1 MNLTVG
7 IISVLIALYFIYRTV
22 MLWPPGRYRPRMT
35 RPSTRSD
42 IAAGLFVVITMLF
55 SGIAILSGLSVVWA
69 LVGVAGGILWA
80 LANA

>member
-1 MNLTVG
+1 MNLAVG
-7 IISVLIALYFIYRTV
+7 IISVLIALYFVYRTV

-55 SGIAILSGLSVVWA
+55 SGIMLLSGLSVVWA
-69 LVGVAGGILWA
+69 LVGVAGGVLWA

>member
-1 MNLTVG
+1 MNLPVG
-7 IISVLIALYFIYRTV
+7 IISVLIALYFVYRTV

-35 RPSTRSD
+35 RPSTRSV

-55 SGIAILSGLSVVWA
+55 SGIMLLSGLSVVWA